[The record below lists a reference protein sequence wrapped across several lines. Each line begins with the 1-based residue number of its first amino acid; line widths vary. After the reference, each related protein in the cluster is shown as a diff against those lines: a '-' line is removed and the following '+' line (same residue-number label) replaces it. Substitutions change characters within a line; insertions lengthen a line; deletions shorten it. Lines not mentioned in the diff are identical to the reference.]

1 MLRKKKSQARLKL
14 VSVNGQ
20 NGAVIPVDQG
30 VDPVKSNL
38 LAWVKTQFVQRLLS
52 QREQMIHTE
61 VEATKRTLVIE
72 EKLSQLQTALQDR
85 IAADET
91 RIQRLEDEL
100 SAATFENRDL
110 IRGQIELLK
119 EKLAKAKEEQSF
131 RRN

>member
-1 MLRKKKSQARLKL
+1 MLRKKKSQARLRL
-14 VSVNGQ
+14 VSVSGQ
-20 NGAVIPVDQG
+20 NGAVIPVGQE

-38 LAWVKTQFVQRLLS
+38 LAWVKSKFVQRLLS